1 MAPRAEPSRRADLRV
16 DRIAAA
22 CAIVVLL
29 PLFVATAV
37 WILLDSGRPV
47 LVRQGR
53 AGKDGRSFLMYKF
66 RTMVPDADELGRQ
79 LRLTED
85 PFGVVANDP
94 RITKSGRFLRR
105 TGLDELPQLFNVVR
119 GQMSLVGPRADLV
132 HQAANY
138 APRERRRLSV
148 LPGITGWAQIHG
160 RDSITWPERFEL
172 DLWYIDNWSLWL
184 DCRILVRTVGE
195 IFRAEPRPVEDR
207 MNIER
212 ARAKDLSKR

>member
-1 MAPRAEPSRRADLRV
+1 VALGLKHGL
-16 DRIAAA
+16 DRIAAG
-22 CAIVVLL
+22 CALVVLL
-29 PLFVATAV
+29 PLFVVIAV
-37 WILLDSGRPV
+37 AILLDSGRPV
-47 LVRQGR
+47 LVRQWR

-66 RTMVPDADELGRQ
+66 RTMVPDAVELGRQ
-79 LRLTED
+79 LRLSED

-148 LPGITGWAQIHG
+148 L
-160 RDSITWPERFEL
+160 
-172 DLWYIDNWSLWL
+172 
-184 DCRILVRTVGE
+184 VRTVGE